1 LIFGL
6 ALSIAF
12 LGIGRIE
19 LFAVGGS
26 ISAWSVSR
34 TTFFFWLAFKL
45 FLLVRGG
52 WAATGLAR
60 LKTLTPLFVFFS
72 VVTLSL
78 LPSFRAAGDY
88 RYFFFGCAH
97 AVMVADL
104 FAGISQK
111 HWLPLLCGVLPLV
124 LVVRGLVDDPSVF
137 NLVLAHRFE
146 FPLDHANTAGYVFA
160 MSIPL
165 GLAVVLAGSPAWRS
179 LGALSCSS
187 QVFALLLTYSRG
199 AWLGLAAALCFLL
212 ASARKWKYLVV
223 LGILAV
229 ACLFAFPSIKDR
241 VASLTAPSDDVS
253 LSNRLYLSNAALALG
268 LDHPVLGVGYGRGRL
283 KEALRPRLQ
292 DTPLRNRPLLHSHNV
307 YVELF
312 AGTGLLGLLSFIW
325 VSAGSLLRVAV
336 TARKRDGKPQLLGFA
351 LAASWIGVIVAG
363 IGDIPFYHHE
373 TRIFFFTLVA
383 AAHVYYSSNGDSPS
397 L

>member
-137 NLVLAHRFE
+137 NLVLS
-146 FPLDHANTAGYVFA
+146 FPWT
-160 MSIPL
+160 MRIPR
-165 GLAVVLAGSPAWRS
+165 ATFSP
-179 LGALSCSS
+179 
-187 QVFALLLTYSRG
+187 
-199 AWLGLAAALCFLL
+199 
-212 ASARKWKYLVV
+212 
-223 LGILAV
+223 
-229 ACLFAFPSIKDR
+229 
-241 VASLTAPSDDVS
+241 
-253 LSNRLYLSNAALALG
+253 
-268 LDHPVLGVGYGRGRL
+268 
-283 KEALRPRLQ
+283 
-292 DTPLRNRPLLHSHNV
+292 
-307 YVELF
+307 
-312 AGTGLLGLLSFIW
+312 
-325 VSAGSLLRVAV
+325 
-336 TARKRDGKPQLLGFA
+336 
-351 LAASWIGVIVAG
+351 
-363 IGDIPFYHHE
+363 
-373 TRIFFFTLVA
+373 
-383 AAHVYYSSNGDSPS
+383 
-397 L
+397 